1 MNSRFEKDAFNVYQN
16 FLYKRAMFGLS
27 VYSPEELEKMNPDKR
42 NRVQKVHLRCQ
53 YVLNIWKQQICN
65 QFTNNLLRTFFPT
78 RDEAK
83 LFFVKHAE
91 TVDPMFKNTLNFKD
105 MGVRKEHIVQKL
117 IQEGVLPKNFYSL
130 KPDAKGEE
138 KVL

>member
-1 MNSRFEKDAFNVYQN
+1 MNSRFEKDAFNAYQN

-27 VYSPEELEKMNPDKR
+27 VYTPEELEKMNPDKKKR
-42 NRVQKVHLRCQ
+42 IQKVHLRCQ
-53 YVLNIWKQQICN
+53 QVLNIWKQQICN
-65 QFTNNLLRTFFPT
+65 QFTNNLFRTLFPT

-83 LFFVKHAE
+83 LFFVTHAQ
-91 TVDPMFKNTLNFKD
+91 TVDPMFTNTLNFKD
-105 MGVRKEHIVQKL
+105 MGVRKEHIVYKL

-130 KPDAKGEE
+130 KPDVKGEE